1 MADHNS
7 KSDDITENATDF
19 QLNAKFKCRFCGEIF
34 DTASRPKVDGL
45 REGRIFKSILTAD
58 ERQYPL
64 RYAIH
69 FAGYYAEDPHWGFAD
84 FIGFSV
90 NNGEEES

>member
-1 MADHNS
+1 MAVHSS
-7 KSDDITENATDF
+7 KSDDITENTSDF
-19 QLNAKFKCRFCGEIF
+19 RLNSKFKCRFCGEIF
-34 DTASRPKVDGL
+34 DTTSRPKVDNL
-45 REGRIFKSILTAD
+45 REGRIFKSVLTAE

-69 FAGYYAEDPHWGFAD
+69 FAGYYAENPHWGFAD

-90 NNGEEES
+90 NTGDEES